1 VKIIVDENIPF
12 GREAFENFGEVEL
25 HNGREIN
32 SSICKNGD
40 ALIVRTTTKVNE
52 ELLKNSSVKF
62 VGTSTIGT
70 DHIDQDYLNNSNI
83 AFSSAA
89 GCNSHS
95 VAEYVFSA
103 LTYLT
108 NKHDLNLSKLSIGV
122 VGYGNIGK
130 KVVAI
135 SDALGMR
142 VVVNDPPLQRTT
154 SERDFSTL
162 EEALKCDIVTFHVPL
177 NKSGVDKTIHLLSE
191 ENINL
196 IKENAILINSS
207 RGPVVSNEALKKRLE
222 ENNNIYT
229 VLDVWETE
237 PNYDY
242 ELLKLVDIGTSHI
255 AGYSYEGKVT
265 GTLMIYNALAKH
277 LAVNP
282 NWKPKLA
289 EVVNNKIEISGIES
303 DEELLQKIFNKSY
316 NVMDD
321 DKFLREG
328 LSLPNDEKSEHF
340 DKLRKNYKIRR
351 ELNNYRT
358 TLNSDNEKSKNL
370 MNVLRL
376 KLSVT
381 RTLDEKEH
389 RIKNTE

>member
-162 EEALKCDIVTFHVPL
+162 EEALKCDIVTLHVPL

>member
-1 VKIIVDENIPF
+1 MKIIVDENIPF

-162 EEALKCDIVTFHVPL
+162 EEALKCDIVTLHVPL

-303 DEELLQKIFNKSY
+303 DEEMLQKIFNKSY

>member
-1 VKIIVDENIPF
+1 MKIIVDENIPF